1 MAKFYLTNK
10 TVQDLSDIWN
20 YTVDNWSENQAE
32 LYYSLLIDSCQ
43 EIARNPKLGKSY
55 EVVEKN
61 VLGFKTGQHVI
72 FYRIV
77 TEKEVEIVRILHGM
91 MDMKNHLTSSQVP
104 AKPTQ
109 KSPE

>member
-10 TVQDLSDIWN
+10 AVEDLEEIWN
-20 YTVDNWSENQAE
+20 YTVETWSENQAE
-32 LYYSLLIDSCQ
+32 IYYSLLIDSCQ
-43 EIARNPKLGKSY
+43 ELANKPNQGKSY

-77 TEKEVEIVRILHGM
+77 PEKEIEVIRILHGM
-91 MDMKNHLTSSQVP
+91 MDMKNHL
-104 AKPTQ
+104 
-109 KSPE
+109 

>member
-10 TVQDLSDIWN
+10 AVEDLGEIWN
-20 YTVDNWSENQAE
+20 YTVKTWTENQAE
-32 LYYSLLIDSCQ
+32 IYYSLLIDSCQ
-43 EIARNPKLGKSY
+43 ELANKPNKGKSY

-77 TEKEVEIVRILHGM
+77 TEKEIEVIRILHGM
-91 MDMKNHLTSSQVP
+91 MDMKNHL
-104 AKPTQ
+104 
-109 KSPE
+109 